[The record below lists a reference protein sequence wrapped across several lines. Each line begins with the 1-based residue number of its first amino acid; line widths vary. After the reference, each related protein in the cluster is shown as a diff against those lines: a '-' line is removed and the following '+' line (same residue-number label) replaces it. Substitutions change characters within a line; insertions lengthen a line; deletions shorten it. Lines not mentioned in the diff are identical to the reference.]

1 MMFEQLPYG
10 RARKAERLVAA
21 LFAVVLMTACGS
33 VPKTHYY
40 SVTMPAAA
48 PAADSPSGGVLDV
61 ARFQAASVLRD
72 DRILYYQTPTELN
85 YYQYHRW
92 SAEPAVLMAELVSRR
107 VKASGAF
114 SDVRQIPHSTPGD
127 FQLRGRVLNFEELDY
142 EPGGH
147 VRMALELDLVRNS
160 DHKIVWSGTER
171 SERAIAGKGVG
182 AVVDALNASAAEVV
196 DKLLPQLLAG
206 AKRDTAAQGAK

>member
-1 MMFEQLPYG
+1 MFG
-10 RARKAERLVAA
+10 RLLSCLSARRAERLFAILLAA
-21 LFAVVLMTACGS
+21 VLMAACGS

-48 PAADSPSGGVLDV
+48 PAADSQSVGVLDV

-92 SAEPAVLMAELVSRR
+92 SAEPAALMAELVSRR
-107 VKASGAF
+107 LRATGAF
-114 SDVRQIPHSTPGD
+114 SEVRTIPHATPGD
-127 FQLRGRVLNFEELDY
+127 FQLRGRLLSFEELDY
-142 EPGGH
+142 EAGGH
-147 VRMALELDLVRNS
+147 VRVALELDLIRNS
-160 DHKIVWSGTER
+160 DHMIVWSGTER
-171 SERAIAGKGVG
+171 SERAVEGKGVG

-196 DKLLPQLLAG
+196 GKLLPQLLDG
-206 AKRDTAAQGAK
+206 ARRFAATQGAK